1 MLRTIVLCF
10 LSGISLMTT
19 ACAQSIHQVDRASK
33 NSLMDGVM
41 QTHNIGAD
49 QDIGG
54 ILLGTM
60 VRDTGGQGVVIRA
73 EVIEAITT
81 MQVPLR
87 RPRHRQPMRRHSLR
101 SNHGWLLR

>member
-33 NSLMDGVM
+33 NSLMDG
-41 QTHNIGAD
+41 GYAD
-49 QDIGG
+49 AQDIGG

-60 VRDTGGQGVVIRA
+60 VQDTGGQGVVTRA
-73 EVIEAITT
+73 KVIETITT

-101 SNHGWLLR
+101 SNPGWLLRRER